1 MDKQGN
7 RVPSDPQKVLDQFAR
22 SLKEDDTSETPR
34 KITPEEY
41 FSSPEFQRRQKLAKE
56 QREREAFEKR
66 VAFRVAQEQNPI
78 KGRPR
83 RKRGKKRGRKFR
95 SR

>member
-7 RVPSDPQKVLDQFAR
+7 RIPSDAQKVLDQFAR
-22 SLKEDDTSETPR
+22 SLKEGDTSETPQ
-34 KITPEEY
+34 KISLSEY
-41 FSSPEFQRRQKLAKE
+41 MSSPEFQRKQKLEKE
-56 QREREAFEKR
+56 RRDREAFEQK

-78 KGRPR
+78 KPRPR
-83 RKRGKKRGRKFR
+83 KKRGRKFR

>member
-7 RVPSDPQKVLDQFAR
+7 LIPSDPQKVLDQFAR
-22 SLKEDDTSETPR
+22 SLKEGNTSETPR
-34 KITPEEY
+34 KITREEY
-41 FSSPEFQRRQKLAKE
+41 YSSPEFQRKQKLEKE
-56 QREREAFEKR
+56 RRDREAFEKK

-78 KGRPR
+78 KPRPR
-83 RKRGKKRGRKFR
+83 KKRGRKFR